1 MNVNEEVRAVV
12 RTERLCYIET
22 GMNDT
27 LWIMKPERPEA
38 STLAAALDLP
48 LPLAAVL
55 ANRGLLDADAA
66 RSFLFGSLEG
76 LHDPYLMKGM
86 SAAVARVE
94 RAIKDREKILIFGD
108 YDVDGVLSVVMLYK
122 ALRSLG
128 AEVDYF
134 IPERLTDGY
143 GIKAHHVD
151 VPVERGTNLVIS
163 VDCGVKAVE
172 FTNQARARGVEVIIT
187 DHHRPGDELPEA
199 VAILNP
205 VLEDSGY
212 PDRDLAGVGVVF
224 KFIQA
229 LLEKA
234 GQPAGLPHYMKLV
247 SIGTV
252 ADVAELK
259 GENRIFVKQ
268 GLKGL
273 RNVSNTGLR
282 SLIDACGLTGRR
294 ISESDLGFRL
304 GPRINAAGR
313 MGKAELAVRLFFT
326 DTVEEALGLVRELE
340 DLNSRRQRTEERIFE
355 EAKERVEA
363 RDLDR
368 RYRCL
373 ILGSEEWHRGVIGI
387 VASKL
392 KDHFHRPVVLF
403 SYQDG
408 KAFGSGR
415 SISECALIEFFD
427 ACRAHFLSYGG
438 HRLAAGCTLVREN
451 IPPFKAAMNALAE
464 DRISDEDLQ
473 RKLRVDA
480 SLDLA
485 AIDQRF
491 LDIYALLVPFGV
503 GNPKPVFV
511 TQGAALVGEPQ
522 TIRRKHLKLLVRQ
535 SGRLFEALAWE
546 RADWA
551 SGLRRGD
558 RLDLAYT
565 ISIAE
570 YLGRPKTSLVLEDIK
585 AR

>member
-1 MNVNEEVRAVV
+1 
-12 RTERLCYIET
+12 
-22 GMNDT
+22 MNDT
-27 LWIMKPERPEA
+27 MWVIKPERPETA
-38 STLAAALDLP
+38 ALAADLDLP

-55 ANRGLLDADAA
+55 ANRGLLDAQAA
-66 RSFLFGSLEG
+66 QTFLFGSLEG

-86 SAAVARVE
+86 AAAVERVG
-94 RAIKDREKILIFGD
+94 RAIRDQEKILIFGD

-122 ALRSLG
+122 ALQSLG

-143 GIKAHHVD
+143 GIKAHHAD
-151 VPVERGTNLVIS
+151 IPIERGTRLVIS

-172 FTNQARARGVEVIIT
+172 FTAQARARGVDVIIT
-187 DHHRPGDELPEA
+187 DHHRPGERLPEA

-224 KFIQA
+224 KLIQA

-234 GQPAGLPHYMKLV
+234 GKTAGLPHYMKLV

-252 ADVAELK
+252 ADVAELR

-273 RNVSNTGLR
+273 GNVSNTGLR
-282 SLIDACGLTGRR
+282 SLIEACGLTGRR
-294 ISESDLGFRL
+294 ISESDLGFRI

-313 MGKAELAVRLFFT
+313 MGKAELAVRLFFA
-326 DTVEEALGLVRELE
+326 DTVEEALDLVRELE

-355 EAKERVEA
+355 AAKERVEA

-373 ILGSEEWHRGVIGI
+373 ILGSEDWHRGVIGI

-392 KDHFHRPVVLF
+392 KDYFHRPVVLF

-427 ACRAHFLSYGG
+427 ACREHFLSYGG

-451 IPPFKAAMNALAE
+451 VAGFKAAMNALAE
-464 DRISDEDLQ
+464 ARISDEDLR
-473 RKLRVDA
+473 RKIRVDSA
-480 SLDLA
+480 LDLA
-485 AIDQRF
+485 AIDTRF

-511 TQGAALVGEPQ
+511 TDGAELVGEPQ
-522 TIRRKHLKLLVRQ
+522 TIRGKHLKLLVRQ
-535 SGRLFEALAWE
+535 SGRLIEALAWE

-551 SGLRRGD
+551 LRLRRGE
-558 RLDLAYT
+558 RLDLAFT
-565 ISIAE
+565 ISTTE

-585 AR
+585 GR

>member
-1 MNVNEEVRAVV
+1 MD
-12 RTERLCYIET
+12 
-22 GMNDT
+22 DT
-27 LWIMKPERPEA
+27 LWVMKPGRPEA
-38 STLAAALDLP
+38 AELAAALDLP

-55 ANRGLLDADAA
+55 ANRGLLDVPAA
-66 RSFLFGSLEG
+66 RTFLFGSLEG

-86 SAAVARVE
+86 SAAVERIE
-94 RAIKDREKILIFGD
+94 RAIREHEKILIFGD
-108 YDVDGVLSVVMLYK
+108 YDVDGVLSVVMLHK

-151 VPVERGTNLVIS
+151 VPVERGTGLVIS
-163 VDCGVKAVE
+163 VDCGIKAVE
-172 FTNQARARGVEVIIT
+172 FVAQARSRGVEVIVT
-187 DHHRPGDELPEA
+187 DHHLPGDRLPEA
-199 VAILNP
+199 VALLNP

-212 PDRDLAGVGVVF
+212 PDRDLAGVGVAF
-224 KFIQA
+224 KLIQA

-247 SIGTV
+247 AIGTV
-252 ADVAELK
+252 ADVAELR

-273 RNVSNTGLR
+273 RTVSNTGLR
-282 SLIDACGLTGRR
+282 SLIDACGLKGRP
-294 ISESDLGFRL
+294 ISEGDLGFRL

-313 MGKAELAVRLFFT
+313 MGKVELAVRLFFT
-326 DTVEEALGLVRELE
+326 DTVEEALDLVRELE

-363 RDLDR
+363 RDLHR

-373 ILGSEEWHRGVIGI
+373 ILGSEDWHRGVIGI

-392 KDHFHRPVVLF
+392 KDRFHRPVVLF

-415 SISECALIEFFD
+415 SISECALIELFD
-427 ACRAHFLSYGG
+427 ACQTHFLSYGG
-438 HRLAAGCTLVREN
+438 HRLAAGCTLLREN
-451 IPPFKAAMNALAE
+451 VPSFKAAMNALAA
-464 DRISDEDLQ
+464 DRITDEDLQ

-485 AIDQRF
+485 AIDTRF
-491 LDIYALLVPFGV
+491 LDIYTLLVPFGV

-511 TQGAALVGEPQ
+511 TEDVEVVGEPQ
-522 TIRRKHLKLLVRQ
+522 TIRRKHLKLLVRR
-535 SGRLFEALAWE
+535 SGRVFEALAWE

-551 SGLRRGD
+551 PRVRRGA
-558 RLDLAYT
+558 RLDLAYA
-565 ISIAE
+565 ISTTE
-570 YLGRPKTSLVLEDIK
+570 YLGQPKTSLILEDIK
-585 AR
+585 TRPAR